1 MCPARFM
8 NMNVVIV
15 DLDRRDLAKREVL
28 VYKHA
33 RRLFEMKCVLS

>member
-1 MCPARFM
+1 MCPASFM

-15 DLDRRDLAKREVL
+15 DLDRRDLDPRGVL

-33 RRLFEMKCVLS
+33 